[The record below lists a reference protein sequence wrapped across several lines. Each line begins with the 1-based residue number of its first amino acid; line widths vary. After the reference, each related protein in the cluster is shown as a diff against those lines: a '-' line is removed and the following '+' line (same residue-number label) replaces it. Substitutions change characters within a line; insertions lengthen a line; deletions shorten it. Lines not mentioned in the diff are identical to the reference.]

1 MGVALA
7 GGDFVSG
14 GEGIQIAV
22 AAHIGGF
29 LVGVL
34 LARPLLLFRY
44 RKA

>member
-1 MGVALA
+1 VLQTAIGLVFEATDLLI
-7 GGDFVSG
+7 G
-14 GEGIQIAV
+14 V

-29 LVGVL
+29 LAGVL